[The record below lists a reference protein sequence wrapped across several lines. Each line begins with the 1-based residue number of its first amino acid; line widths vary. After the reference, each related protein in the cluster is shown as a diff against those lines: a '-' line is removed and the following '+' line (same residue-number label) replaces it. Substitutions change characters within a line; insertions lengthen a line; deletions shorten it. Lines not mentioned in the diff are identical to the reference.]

1 MSLFL
6 TPQRLFF
13 WWPQTAFCPV
23 SAPWMSSTVL
33 PLPWKSQATIPQ
45 ARIPISQWWWKQRSE
60 SSQPNPTFRTYARW
74 MTTRLHCI
82 LHQTHCSSFRKKTEK
97 IISPKSKQQQEDR
110 QTDEACGYCFS
121 INDRKKRTAQHNRES
136 YVRNKR
142 DRKRKRPRER
152 KRERGKE
159 RGLQEELQ
167 TINMLILLIFHSFL
181 KSSYVVYEADLQY
194 WWSTKIW
201 FPFT

>member
-1 MSLFL
+1 MFL

-13 WWPQTAFCPV
+13 GGHKLPFAQFLLHGCPPQLYRYHGRVKRPSHKRGFQFPNDGEN
-23 SAPWMSSTVL
+23 SAPRVHSQIQLLERTPAGWLLACIAFYTKHTVL
-33 PLPWKSQATIPQ
+33 L
-45 ARIPISQWWWKQRSE
+45 
-60 SSQPNPTFRTYARW
+60 
-74 MTTRLHCI
+74 LG
-82 LHQTHCSSFRKKTEK
+82 K

-142 DRKRKRPRER
+142 DRKRKRRRER

-159 RGLQEELQ
+159 RELQEELQ
-167 TINMLILLIFHSFL
+167 TINMLILLIFTLF
-181 KSSYVVYEADLQY
+181 
-194 WWSTKIW
+194 
-201 FPFT
+201 